1 MLTVDELRNVARRS
15 GARDIGNVEIDILL
29 THLLQLFHERD
40 LLKHLAFKG
49 GTMLRKMVFGPR
61 GRLSTDLDFTRN
73 SDIDG
78 DDLLLEIAEVLVE
91 APYHGIHFTFDRD
104 KDWYHIQDGLS
115 ANPLCTHE
123 GNKNGVRIKIQIST
137 REDPILTVISIPQLP
152 QDYFKML
159 PFEPVDVP
167 CLAYEEIISEKI
179 RAASQRTKI
188 RDLHDLSEIAK
199 RPMDQDTVRALAV
212 LKLWTVEDQLHF
224 ESFCDRI
231 NGADYDVED
240 LHMLLR
246 KDESPALPDLIK
258 HVADGFRFLQ
268 NLNAEEAA
276 LAADTRRQ
284 LRKEAT
290 SLWERLQKRKDDV

>member
-29 THLLQLFHERD
+29 THILQLFHERD

-78 DDLLLEIAEVLVE
+78 DDLLLEIAALLVE
-91 APYHGIHFTFDRD
+91 APYHGINFTFDRD
-104 KDWYHIQDGLS
+104 KDWYHIEDGLS
-115 ANPLCTHE
+115 ANPLCTHD
-123 GNKNGVRIKIQIST
+123 GNQNGVRIKIQIST
-137 REDPILTVISIPQLP
+137 REDPILPVISVPQLP

-159 PFEPVDVP
+159 PFEPADIP
-167 CLAYEEIISEKI
+167 CLAYEEIISEKV

-199 RPMDQDTVRALAV
+199 RPIEQDTVRALAV
-212 LKLWTVEDQLHF
+212 LKLWAGGDKLHF
-224 ESFCDRI
+224 ESFCQRI
-231 NGADYDVED
+231 DGADYDVED
-240 LHMLLR
+240 LRMLLR
-246 KDESPALPDLIK
+246 KDESPSLPDLIK
-258 HVADGFRFLQ
+258 HVTDGFRFLQ
-268 NLNAEEAA
+268 NLDGEEAA
-276 LAADTRRQ
+276 LAADARRQ
-284 LRKEAT
+284 LRKEAA
-290 SLWERLQKRKDDV
+290 SLQERLQKQKDDV